1 MNDSV
6 LVNQVYLIFNR
17 PQFLVDSSDTTYIF
31 QSKAWNQSFIYQYFK
46 FKKHLYFHSKGRTRH
61 LIRIT
66 L

>member
-1 MNDSV
+1 MKKKGKNGSFI
-6 LVNQVYLIFNR
+6 LN
-17 PQFLVDSSDTTYIF
+17 TTYIF

-46 FKKHLYFHSKGRTRH
+46 LKKHLYFHSKGRTRY